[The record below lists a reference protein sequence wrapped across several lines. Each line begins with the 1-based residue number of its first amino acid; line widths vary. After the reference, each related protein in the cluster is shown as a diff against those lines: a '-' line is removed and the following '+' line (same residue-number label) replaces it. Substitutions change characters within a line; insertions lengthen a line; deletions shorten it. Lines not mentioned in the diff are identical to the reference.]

1 VAGQQKAWV
10 KWLHLGEYCYNTTHH
25 RSIGMTPFRAL
36 YGYDSLTF
44 MEIVLG
50 DNRAPMAK
58 DWIQESQEILK
69 ELKDHLQRAQ
79 NQQNIY
85 ADKNRVERSFEVG
98 DLVYLRLQPYRQS
111 SIKKNGVEKLKP
123 HFYGP
128 YRVSRRIGE
137 VAYEVE
143 LPPGSKIHNV
153 FHVSCL
159 KKALGQQVTVTEE
172 LPPLDEE
179 GQLILIPEDIL
190 EVREKKLRNKSI
202 KEYLIKWK
210 NLPIED
216 ASWEGEQVL
225 QHLDSELLVG
235 KQFQAGETVRSPSI

>member
-1 VAGQQKAWV
+1 
-10 KWLHLGEYCYNTTHH
+10 
-25 RSIGMTPFRAL
+25 M
-36 YGYDSLTF
+36 
-44 MEIVLG
+44 
-50 DNRAPMAK
+50 
-58 DWIQESQEILK
+58 
-69 ELKDHLQRAQ
+69 
-79 NQQNIY
+79 
-85 ADKNRVERSFEVG
+85 
-98 DLVYLRLQPYRQS
+98 
-111 SIKKNGVEKLKP
+111 EKLKP

-137 VAYEVE
+137 VAYEIE
-143 LPPGSKIHNV
+143 LPSGRKIHNV

-179 GQLILIPEDIL
+179 GQLILIPEDVL
-190 EVREKKLRNKSI
+190 EVREKRLRNMSI

-225 QHLDSELLVG
+225 QHMDS
-235 KQFQAGETVRSPSI
+235 